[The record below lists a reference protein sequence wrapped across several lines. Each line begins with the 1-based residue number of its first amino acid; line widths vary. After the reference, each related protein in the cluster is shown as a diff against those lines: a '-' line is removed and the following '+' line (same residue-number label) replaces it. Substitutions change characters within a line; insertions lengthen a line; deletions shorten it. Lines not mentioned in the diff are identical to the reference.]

1 MKSKFAPLR
10 LAALVA
16 VACTVSTAFAAD
28 QYLQYQRLTLTWT
41 PPTRNLDGSPLTD
54 LVGYYVYSG
63 ETPEVMQIQYF
74 ASTARIVV
82 GYWGTRA
89 HYFGVSA
96 VNVEGWESDL
106 TNVVVHDVID

>member
-16 VACTVSTAFAAD
+16 LACTVSTAFAAD
-28 QYLQYQRLTLTWT
+28 QYQQYRRLTLTWT
-41 PPTRNLDGSPLTD
+41 PPTQNVDGSPLTD
-54 LVGYYVYSG
+54 LLGYYIYSG
-63 ETPEVMQIQYF
+63 ETPEELQIQYF
-74 ASTARIVV
+74 APTESIVV

-106 TNVVVHDVID
+106 TNVVVQDVID

>member
-16 VACTVSTAFAAD
+16 FACTVSTAFSQD
-28 QYLQYQRLTLTWT
+28 EYPQYRRLTLTWT
-41 PPTRNLDGSPLTD
+41 PPTQNLDGSPLTD

-63 ETPEVMQIQYF
+63 ESPEVLQIQYF
-74 ASTARIVV
+74 APTESIVV
-82 GYWGTRA
+82 GYWGDGP

-106 TNVVVHDVID
+106 ANVVVSNVNN